1 MKIEFDPDKRLRTM
15 RERGLDMEDAGLL
28 FEERHITVED
38 GRTIDSESRYLTV
51 GYLYGRMIFLA
62 WTFSRP

>member
-51 GYLYGRMIFLA
+51 GYLYG
-62 WTFSRP
+62 